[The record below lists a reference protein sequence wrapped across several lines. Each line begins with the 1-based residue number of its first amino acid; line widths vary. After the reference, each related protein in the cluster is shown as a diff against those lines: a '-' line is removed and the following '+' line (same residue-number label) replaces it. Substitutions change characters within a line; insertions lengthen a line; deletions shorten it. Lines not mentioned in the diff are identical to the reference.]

1 MTQKSHRK
9 PWLFDHLRL
18 VLGLLVTLIFIFPVV
33 WMIATGFK
41 TGNQAFSNSTSF
53 FFKPSLDN
61 YRDVFFKSDF
71 KSALIT
77 SLRTVSISVVLTV
90 LLASGIAYPMARF
103 PSIGM
108 NRLSSWIISLRIV
121 PPIVTIIPLFLL
133 LRTIKLTG
141 SIWSLV
147 LVYTF
152 MNMPLAVWLLR
163 GFFKEVPREIEEA
176 AEIDGLDSKRI
187 FFKIVLPL
195 SAPGV
200 VATALLSFVFAWNDF
215 LFANILS
222 GATTRTATVGLTEF
236 VTPVGTAW
244 TTIMAAG
251 TLVVIPVWVA
261 ALFAQKYLV
270 RGLTMGSVK

>member
-1 MTQKSHRK
+1 MSKKIQRK
-9 PWLFDHLRL
+9 PKALDSLRL
-18 VLGLLVTLIFIFPVV
+18 AIGIFATLIFIFPII
-33 WMIATGFK
+33 WMIMTGFK

-53 FFKPSLDN
+53 FFKPSLEN
-61 YRDVFFKSDF
+61 YREVLFKSNF
-71 KSALIT
+71 KSALVT
-77 SLRTVSISVVLTV
+77 SLKAVSLSVVLTV
-90 LLASGIAYPMARF
+90 LLASGIAYPMSRIE
-103 PSIGM
+103 SKGM
-108 NRLSSWIISLRIV
+108 NRLASWIISLRIV

-133 LRTIKLTG
+133 LRNIKLTG

-152 MNMPLAVWLLR
+152 MNIPLAVWLLR

-176 AEIDGLDSKRI
+176 AEIDGLDSMRI

-200 VATALLSFVFAWNDF
+200 VSTALLSFVFAWNDF

-251 TLVVIPVWVA
+251 TIVVIPVWIA
-261 ALFAQKYLV
+261 ALLAQKYLV

>member
-1 MTQKSHRK
+1 MSQKLHRK
-9 PWLFDHLRL
+9 PQPLDHLRL
-18 VLGLLVTLIFIFPVV
+18 ALGILVTIIFTFPVV

-41 TGNQAFSNSTSF
+41 TGNQAFSNSNSF

-61 YRDVFFKSDF
+61 YREVLFKSNF
-71 KSALIT
+71 KSAIMT
-77 SLRTVSISVVLTV
+77 SLRAVSMSVVLTV

-103 PSIGM
+103 PSKGM

-152 MNMPLAVWLLR
+152 MNMPLAIWLLR

-176 AEIDGLDSKRI
+176 AEIDGLDTKRI

-251 TLVVIPVWVA
+251 TIVVIPVWIA

>member
-1 MTQKSHRK
+1 MSQKLHRK
-9 PWLFDHLRL
+9 PQALDHLRL
-18 VLGLLVTLIFIFPVV
+18 ALGIIVTIIFTFPVV

-41 TGNQAFSNSTSF
+41 TGNQAFSNSNSF

-61 YRDVFFKSDF
+61 YREVLFKSNF
-71 KSALIT
+71 KSAIVT
-77 SLRTVSISVVLTV
+77 SLRAVSMSVVLTV

-103 PSIGM
+103 PSKGM

-152 MNMPLAVWLLR
+152 MNMPLAIWLLR

-176 AEIDGLDSKRI
+176 AEIDGLDTKRI

-251 TLVVIPVWVA
+251 TIVVIPVWIA

>member
-1 MTQKSHRK
+1 MSANIRRK
-9 PWLFDHLRL
+9 QTKLDGFRF
-18 VLGLLVTLIFIFPVV
+18 VLGVLVTLIFVFPVL
-33 WMIATGFK
+33 WMVMTGFK
-41 TGNQAFSNSTSF
+41 TGNQAFSNSSSF

-61 YRDVFFKSDF
+61 YREVLFKSDF
-71 KSALIT
+71 KSALMT
-77 SLRTVSISVVLTV
+77 SFRAVSISVVLTV

-103 PSIGM
+103 PSKGM
-108 NRLSSWIISLRIV
+108 NRLASWIISLRIV

-133 LRTIKLTG
+133 LKNIRLTG
-141 SIWSLV
+141 SLASLV

-152 MNMPLAVWLLR
+152 MNIPLAVWLLR

-176 AEIDGLDSKRI
+176 AEIDGLDTKRI

-251 TLVVIPVWVA
+251 TIVVIPVWIA

>member
-1 MTQKSHRK
+1 MNIRIQRK
-9 PWLFDHLRL
+9 PKGLEILRL
-18 VLGLLVTLIFIFPVV
+18 SAGIIATLLFLFPII
-33 WMIATGFK
+33 WMILTGFK
-41 TGNQAFSNSTSF
+41 TGDQAFSNSTSF
-53 FFKPSLDN
+53 LFKPSLNN
-61 YRDVFFKSDF
+61 YREVLFKSDF
-71 KSALIT
+71 KSALVT
-77 SLRTVSISVVLTV
+77 SLKAVSLSVVLTT
-90 LLASGIAYPMARF
+90 LLASGIAYPMSRIE
-103 PSIGM
+103 SIGM
-108 NRLSSWIISLRIV
+108 NRLASWIISLRIV

-133 LRTIKLTG
+133 LRSIKLTG

-152 MNMPLAVWLLR
+152 MNIPLAVWLLR

-176 AEIDGLDSKRI
+176 AEIDGLDTKRI

-200 VATALLSFVFAWNDF
+200 VSTALLSFVFAWNDF

-251 TLVVIPVWVA
+251 TIVVIPVWIA
-261 ALFAQKYLV
+261 ALLAQKYLV

>member
-1 MTQKSHRK
+1 MSTNIRRK
-9 PWLFDHLRL
+9 QTKLDGFRF
-18 VLGLLVTLIFIFPVV
+18 VLGVLVTLIFVFPVL
-33 WMIATGFK
+33 WMVMTGFK
-41 TGNQAFSNSTSF
+41 TGNQAFSNSSSF

-61 YRDVFFKSDF
+61 YREVLFKSDF
-71 KSALIT
+71 KSALMT
-77 SLRTVSISVVLTV
+77 SFRAVSISVVLTV

-103 PSIGM
+103 PSKGM
-108 NRLSSWIISLRIV
+108 NRLASWIISLRIV

-133 LRTIKLTG
+133 LKNIRLTG
-141 SIWSLV
+141 SLASLV

-152 MNMPLAVWLLR
+152 MNIPLAVWLLR

-176 AEIDGLDSKRI
+176 AEIDGLDTKRI

-251 TLVVIPVWVA
+251 TIVVIPVWIA

>member
-1 MTQKSHRK
+1 MSQKLHRK
-9 PWLFDHLRL
+9 PQALDHLRL
-18 VLGLLVTLIFIFPVV
+18 ALGILVTIIFTFPVV

-41 TGNQAFSNSTSF
+41 TGNQAFSNSNSF

-61 YRDVFFKSDF
+61 YREVLFKSNF
-71 KSALIT
+71 KSAIMT
-77 SLRTVSISVVLTV
+77 SLRAVSMSVVLTV

-103 PSIGM
+103 PSKGM

-152 MNMPLAVWLLR
+152 MNMPLAIWLLR

-176 AEIDGLDSKRI
+176 AEIDGLDTKRI

-251 TLVVIPVWVA
+251 TIVVIPVWIA

>member
-1 MTQKSHRK
+1 MFGAIVDLPFAVPTAVAGIALTALYAPNGWIGS
-9 PWLFDHLRL
+9 
-18 VLGLLVTLIFIFPVV
+18 IF
-33 WMIATGFK
+33 
-41 TGNQAFSNSTSF
+41 
-53 FFKPSLDN
+53 
-61 YRDVFFKSDF
+61 
-71 KSALIT
+71 ALIGVKIAYT
-77 SLRTVSISVVLTV
+77 PIGITIALIAVGLPFVVRTVQPVMEEIS
-90 LLASGIAYPMARF
+90 
-103 PSIGM
+103 
-108 NRLSSWIISLRIV
+108 
-121 PPIVTIIPLFLL
+121 
-133 LRTIKLTG
+133 
-141 SIWSLV
+141 
-147 LVYTF
+147 
-152 MNMPLAVWLLR
+152 
-163 GFFKEVPREIEEA
+163 REIEEA
-176 AEIDGLDSKRI
+176 AELDGLDSKRI

-251 TLVVIPVWVA
+251 TIVVIPVWIA

>member
-1 MTQKSHRK
+1 MSQKLHRK
-9 PWLFDHLRL
+9 PRALDHLRL
-18 VLGLLVTLIFIFPVV
+18 VLGLLVTLIFMFPVV

-61 YRDVFFKSDF
+61 YREVLFKSDF
-71 KSALIT
+71 KSAIMT
-77 SLRTVSISVVLTV
+77 SLRAVSISVVLTV
-90 LLASGIAYPMARF
+90 LLASGIAYPMARY
-103 PSIGM
+103 PSKGM

-176 AEIDGLDSKRI
+176 AEIDGLDGKRI

-251 TLVVIPVWVA
+251 TLVVIPVWIA